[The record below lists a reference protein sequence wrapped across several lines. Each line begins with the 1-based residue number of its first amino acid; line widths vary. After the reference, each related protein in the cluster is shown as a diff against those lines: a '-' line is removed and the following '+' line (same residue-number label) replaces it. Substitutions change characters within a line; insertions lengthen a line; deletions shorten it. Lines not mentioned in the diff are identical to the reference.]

1 VRLQIH
7 ALVAN
12 SFYGARLM
20 RARQSLASWSA
31 LLVALAGLS
40 PARADSANPFA
51 AHLSASAIAAA
62 PAPAPSHAYPL
73 DAVSR
78 SVTASG
84 ALHCSERRLVRY
96 TGSLIPFERPARVD
110 VAFRTN
116 LRRFE
121 SIVSEV
127 AIRSYHR
134 APSRIRH
141 LGTFSC
147 RRIRGLPMWLSEHGL
162 GNAIDVSGFDFDPAS
177 DPSRDL
183 PRSLHGAFQ
192 VTLREHWRAT
202 DRIGML
208 HRNFLRTLAA
218 RLAARPDIFRVL
230 LGPDAPGHKNH
241 FHFDMGQVP
250 LVDL

>member
-1 VRLQIH
+1 MQGIHCIHRKSRRRYRVR
-7 ALVAN
+7 AW
-12 SFYGARLM
+12 G
-20 RARQSLASWSA
+20 A

-40 PARADSANPFA
+40 PARADSASPFA
-51 AHLSASAIAAA
+51 AHLSASATASAA
-62 PAPAPSHAYPL
+62 PPAPTHGYAL
-73 DAVSR
+73 DSVSR
-78 SVTASG
+78 SVTARG
-84 ALHCSERRLVRY
+84 PLRCRERRLVRY
-96 TGSLIPFERPARVD
+96 TGSLIPLDRPARVD

-121 SIVSEV
+121 GIVSDL
-127 AIRSYHR
+127 AIGHYQR

-162 GNAIDVSGFDFDPAS
+162 GNAIDISGFDFDAAS

-183 PRSLHGAFQ
+183 PRSLQGAFQ
-192 VTLREHWRAT
+192 VTLLEHWSAD
-202 DRIGML
+202 DRVGAL
-208 HRNFLRTLAA
+208 HRSFLRSLAA

-230 LGPDAPGHKNH
+230 IGPDARGHKNH
-241 FHFDMGQVP
+241 FHFDMGPIP